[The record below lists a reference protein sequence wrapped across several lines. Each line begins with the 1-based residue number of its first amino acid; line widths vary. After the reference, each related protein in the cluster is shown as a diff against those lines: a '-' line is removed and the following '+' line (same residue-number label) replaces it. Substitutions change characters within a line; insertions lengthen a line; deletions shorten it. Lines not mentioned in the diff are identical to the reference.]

1 LNTYVYMLREW
12 ASKDTLE
19 KIERALTPPATWRDV
34 LTGLPAAALTDE
46 SDDWAMWEAAMR

>member
-1 LNTYVYMLREW
+1 MNTYVYMLREW